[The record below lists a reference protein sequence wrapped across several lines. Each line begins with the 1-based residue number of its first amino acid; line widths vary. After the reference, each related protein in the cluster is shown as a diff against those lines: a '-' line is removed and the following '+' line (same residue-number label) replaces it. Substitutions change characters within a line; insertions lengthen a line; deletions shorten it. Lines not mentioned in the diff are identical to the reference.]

1 MRPALGVTSDV
12 AQQFAAFFGDDS
24 FRPYAWLVYHKLG
37 EGHVC
42 VTPDQLCADD
52 ASLPEKYRSRVAEGR
67 CAVEHPAW
75 VGSSTDTRKPFI
87 LHNNRLYLQRYF
99 LYESQ
104 CVARIHQFLDE
115 EQELLPQRMAVL
127 QAQQTLVQTLFEDDR
142 STAPD
147 WQRAAAITAA
157 LHNFTIITGGPGT
170 GKTTTVAKLLALLY
184 ATQPDLR
191 VALAAP
197 TGKAAARMAESLR
210 RTQLPEGLER
220 TRELFNRLAPATIH
234 RLLGAKRHSPYFQH
248 QASQPLPY
256 DVVIADESS
265 MIDVALFAKL
275 LQAIG
280 PGTRLILLGDKDQ
293 LASVEAGSIFGDL
306 CSALPEGNRF
316 SADRCAFINSLIQT
330 PHQHLPESAI
340 GGTANHPLYQH
351 IVGLQVSHRFRDDA
365 GIGRFSKALIR
376 NDADTLQAFCSAS
389 TDPQVC
395 IDHQSD
401 KAVFDAFVAGYEA
414 VVQEPDVTRALQLL
428 GKQRVL
434 VATREGTYGLAE
446 ANVAIEQYLR
456 KKGLLQPVFG
466 AYENR
471 PIILTRNYPEHGLFN
486 GDTGLIRRGTDG
498 VLRAWFEDASEGVRA
513 VLPGYLQEA
522 ETAFAMT
529 IHKSQGSEFD
539 EVLVLLPDTEF
550 MTLLT
555 RELLYTAVTR
565 ARNKVYVQGV
575 PEVILAAAARQVAR
589 ASGIHERF

>member
-1 MRPALGVTSDV
+1 MRPALAVTTDV
-12 AQQFAAFFGDDS
+12 AQQFAAFFREDS
-24 FRPYAWLVYHKLG
+24 FRPYAWLLYRKLG

-42 VTPDQLCADD
+42 ISTDQLCANDE
-52 ASLPEKYRSRVAEGR
+52 SLPERYRSWVAEGR
-67 CAVEHPAW
+67 CSLEHPAL
-75 VGSSTDTRKPFI
+75 VGSPADTRKPFI

-115 EQELLPQRMAVL
+115 EQEQLPKRLAVL
-127 QAQQTLVQTLFEDDR
+127 QTQKAFIQTLFEDSR

-210 RTQLPEGLER
+210 RAQFPEGLDT
-220 TRELFNRLAPATIH
+220 TRELFARLTPSTIH

-316 SADRCAFINSLIQT
+316 SADRCAFINSFIQT
-330 PHQHLPESAI
+330 PHQQLPESAI
-340 GGTANHPLYQH
+340 GGTATHPLYQH
-351 IVGLQVSHRFRDDA
+351 VVGLQVSHRFRDDA

-376 NDADTLQAFCSAS
+376 NDAATLQAFCTDIA
-389 TDPQVC
+389 DPQVI
-395 IDHQSD
+395 IDSD
-401 KAVFDAFVAGYEA
+401 SGKEVFETFVSGYEA
-414 VVQEPDVTRALQLL
+414 FIKEPDVSKALQLL
-428 GKQRVL
+428 GRQRVL
-434 VATREGTYGLAE
+434 VATREGTRGLAE

-456 KKGLLQPVFG
+456 RKGLLQPVFG

-486 GDTGLIRRGTDG
+486 GDTGIIRRDAGG
-498 VLRAWFEDASEGVRA
+498 VLRAWFEDASGEVRA

-529 IHKSQGSEFD
+529 IHKSQGSEF
-539 EVLVLLPDTEF
+539 EHVLVLLPDTED
-550 MTLLT
+550 MALLT

-575 PEVILAAAARQVAR
+575 PDVILAAAARQVAR